1 LLEAIEDRPWLVKYG
16 DALLNRGL
24 PFRAY
29 WHVVQFHTLAEQAG
43 CDLVFVPGGGAGRFR
58 PFVTMSQN
66 LLPFE
71 WLELKRFGLSLSTVK
86 FLVLRLVLAG
96 SFKKADGLIFLS
108 DYARNVVTAATG
120 TVSGDTT
127 IVPHGINEA
136 FRQVGKNRST
146 VARFSD
152 ERPCRILYVSIV
164 HVYKH
169 HWHVA
174 EAVSRLRA
182 EGLPVTLELVGPPA
196 SGSATLERSLQALDP
211 DGRFITYRGSVPYA
225 ELPDVYVAA
234 DIFVFASSCENMPNI
249 LVEAMAAGLP
259 IACSDRGPMP
269 EVLGDAGVYFDPEDP
284 QSIAAAV
291 RQYIE
296 SPSLMV
302 EKSRAAFE
310 RSKQFSWERCARET
324 FSFLAECARG
334 ARS

>member
-1 LLEAIEDRPWLVKYG
+1 MLSAIDDRPWLMKRCHPML
-16 DALLNRGL
+16 DRGL
-24 PFRAY
+24 LARLF
-29 WHVVQFHTLAEQAG
+29 WHLFVFSRLVEKNEAG
-43 CDLVFVPGGGAGRFR
+43 AVFLPGGGMYRFR
-58 PFVTMSQN
+58 PFITMSQN

-71 WLELKRFGLSLSTVK
+71 WQELRRFGRSLLTVK
-86 FLVLRLVLAG
+86 FMVLRFAQARA
-96 SFKKADGLIFLS
+96 FRRADGLLFLS
-108 DYARNVVTAATG
+108 DYARETVGAVTGKGQGRTA
-120 TVSGDTT
+120 V
-127 IVPHGINEA
+127 VPHGVNEA
-136 FRQVGKNRST
+136 FRGVGERRS
-146 VARFSD
+146 AFAEFSA

-174 EAVSRLRA
+174 EAVSRLRDA
-182 EGLPVTLELVGPPA
+182 GLPVTLELVGPPA
-196 SGSATLERSLQALDP
+196 SGSRRLDAALAALDSGG
-211 DGRFITYRGSVPYA
+211 DFIAYRGNVPYA
-225 ELPDVYVAA
+225 ELPEVYAAA
-234 DIFVFASSCENMPNI
+234 DLFVFASSCENMPNI